1 LPLTEI
7 SEGGTYLEFSMK
19 VDNEVLAL
27 LSGSRT
33 DGNQLFITGGQLD
46 RSLYARLDKT
56 LKAAGG
62 KWNTKAKAHL
72 FGGDAYDAIENI
84 IMTGQVTVP
93 QDFGY
98 FPTPPAVV
106 AKLLELAQ
114 IGVGMFALEPSAGR
128 GAIAEALVT
137 EGVDVDCVEL
147 LPENAKYLID
157 SKVYQSVVVGD
168 FLAVEPVPKY
178 DRVVMN
184 PPFDKKRS
192 DIHHVLHALKFL
204 KPRGLLVAVMPTGV
218 MFREDALSRD
228 FRGVVSSRSGSI
240 VNLPDASFKA
250 SGTQVST
257 CIAIIPA

>member
-1 LPLTEI
+1 
-7 SEGGTYLEFSMK
+7 MK

-33 DGNQLFITGGQLD
+33 DGNQLFITGGQLE

-72 FGGDAYDAIENI
+72 FAGDAYDAIENI

-98 FPTPPAVV
+98 FPTPPSVV
-106 AKLLELAQ
+106 EKLIELGQ
-114 IGVGMFALEPSAGR
+114 VTKGMVALEPSAGR
-128 GAIAEALVT
+128 GAIAVALEAAGLV
-137 EGVDVDCVEL
+137 VDCIEL
-147 LPENAKYLID
+147 LPENAKHLHGAGYRSIHL
-157 SKVYQSVVVGD
+157 GD
-168 FLAVEPVPKY
+168 FLAVEPVQQY

-218 MFREDALSRD
+218 IFREDALSRD

-257 CIAIIPA
+257 CIAVIPA

>member
-1 LPLTEI
+1 
-7 SEGGTYLEFSMK
+7 MK
-19 VDNEVLAL
+19 VATDVMAL
-27 LSGSRT
+27 LSASRT
-33 DGNQLFITGGQLD
+33 SGNQLFITGGQLEK
-46 RSLYARLDKT
+46 SLYARLDRK

-72 FGGDAYDAIENI
+72 FAGDAADAIENI
-84 IMTGQVTVP
+84 ILTGEVTVP

-106 AKLLELAQ
+106 EKLMELGQ
-114 IGVGMFALEPSAGR
+114 VGVGMFALEPSAGR
-128 GAIAEALVT
+128 GAIAEALIKK
-137 EGVDVDCVEL
+137 GVDVDCVEL
-147 LPENAKYLID
+147 LPDNANHLID
-157 SKVYQSVVVGD
+157 SKVYQSVVIGD
-168 FLAVEPVPKY
+168 FLVVEPIQKY

-192 DIHHVLHALKFL
+192 DIHHVIHALKFL

-228 FRGVVSSRSGSI
+228 FRGIVSARNGSI
-240 VNLPDASFKA
+240 VNLPDASFKP
-250 SGTQVST
+250 SGTLVST